1 MFFTFPLPSQKKA
14 LDYFEKAVR
23 MLNGKFILG
32 GHSKGGN
39 LAVYAGAFTDEN
51 SRNHID
57 YIYNFDGPGFLLT
70 KSGTA
75 DFMKL
80 TTESTPL
87 FRSQAFSV

>member
-23 MLNGKFILG
+23 LLNGKFILG

-39 LAVYAGAFTDEN
+39 LAVYAGAFTDEIQEITLIIFTILTD
-51 SRNHID
+51 R
-57 YIYNFDGPGFLLT
+57 GFLLT

-75 DFMKL
+75 DFMK
-80 TTESTPL
+80 
-87 FRSQAFSV
+87 

>member
-57 YIYNFDGPGFLLT
+57 YIYNFDGPGFSLD
-70 KSGTA
+70 KIR

-87 FRSQAFSV
+87 FRSQAFSA